1 MSLDALVRKWFK
13 PTKANS
19 WLVDFVKEKE
29 GYRSEA
35 YQDAVGVWTIGYGIT
50 EGVEK
55 GDIVTKEQAE
65 EQLRVALS
73 RFRDYVILRRDSW
86 GYDWSDNQVDA
97 LTSFIYNLGRGVL
110 AQVTNGGTR
119 SNEEIAT
126 KMKLYYNAGGV
137 RLRGLEIRR
146 MQESEHFSS

>member
-97 LTSFIYNLGRGVL
+97 LTSFIYNLGRGAL

-126 KMKLYYNAGGV
+126 KMKL
-137 RLRGLEIRR
+137 
-146 MQESEHFSS
+146 